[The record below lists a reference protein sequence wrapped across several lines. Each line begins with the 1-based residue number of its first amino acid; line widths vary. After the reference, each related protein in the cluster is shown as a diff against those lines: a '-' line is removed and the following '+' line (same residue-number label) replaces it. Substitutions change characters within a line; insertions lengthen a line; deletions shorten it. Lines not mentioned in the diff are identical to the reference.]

1 MVYPDGESSPHFE
14 RLVEGIQDFEKARI
28 MMKEWS
34 DTGNTATLDKF
45 KETLKAFN
53 LDTLLEEGAA
63 PALRTVKE
71 MI

>member
-1 MVYPDGESSPHFE
+1 
-14 RLVEGIQDFEKARI
+14 
-28 MMKEWS
+28 MKEWS

-45 KETLKAFN
+45 KEALKAFN